1 MRQTRFYRT
10 TIVQVDYICSVQ
22 ISNTMATINFLYRS
36 TKDKANLH
44 LRLLYRFNENDFVIG
59 ANTKFEVLK
68 DYWNNQ
74 HKKRVFKKTNNVDEL
89 NQIQDIK
96 AKQNDVDNELNKIEN
111 HILNAFNSVNPDKV
125 NKGWLQ
131 TQIDLYYNPVKVI
144 EVMPTEL
151 INYIETYKE
160 DRRNEVTESTIKK
173 CNVVRELLKRYQTE
187 IVKTLLL
194 TDIDTEFKKDFEN
207 YCITQNYAPNTISRT
222 IRFIKTICIHAKSK
236 KEDVNPD
243 LYNIKVKYYKVDSI
257 HLTFD
262 EIQKIENIQ
271 KDKLTESLENAKDW
285 LIISCYTGQRVSDFL
300 RFTNKMIRIEDGK
313 SFIEFTQKKT
323 DKIMTVPVHPKV
335 IEILNKRNGM
345 FPYAISDQKY
355 NDYIKTVCEIAEITQ
370 MVYGSKKTETAPES
384 GIFRKETKEYR
395 KCDLVTSH
403 IGRRSF
409 ASNFYGTIPTSLLIN
424 ITGHSTETMFLTYIG
439 KSNKDLA
446 KETHKYFK

>member
-1 MRQTRFYRT
+1 
-10 TIVQVDYICSVQ
+10 
-22 ISNTMATINFLYRS
+22 MATINFLYRS

-44 LRLLYRFNENDFVIG
+44 LRLLYRFNETDFVIG
-59 ANTKFEVLK
+59 ANTKFEVSK
-68 DYWNNQ
+68 DYWSNQ
-74 HKKRVFKKTNNVDEL
+74 HKQRVFKKTNDVIEL
-89 NQIQDIK
+89 NKIQGIK
-96 AKQNDVDNELNKIEN
+96 AKQNDIDKELNNIEN
-111 HILNAFNSVNPDKV
+111 HILTAFNIVNPDEV
-125 NKGWLQ
+125 NKDWLQ
-131 TQIDLYYNPVKVI
+131 TQINLYYNPIKVI
-144 EVMPTEL
+144 EVLPTEL
-151 INYIETYKE
+151 VNYIEKYKE
-160 DRRNEVTESTIKK
+160 DKRNEVTESTIKK
-173 CNVVRELLKRYQTE
+173 CNVIKELLKRYQTE
-187 IVKTLLL
+187 ICKTLLL
-194 TDIDTEFKKDFEN
+194 TDIDTDFKKDFEN

-243 LYNIKVKYYKVDSI
+243 LYNIKVKYFKVDSI

-262 EIQKIENIQ
+262 EIQKIENI
-271 KDKLTESLENAKDW
+271 KRGKLTESLENAKDW

-300 RFTNKMIRIEDGK
+300 RFTNEMIRIEDGK

-323 DKIMTVPVHPKV
+323 DKIMTVPLHPKV

-355 NDYIKTVCEIAEITQ
+355 NDYIKTVCEIAKITQ
-370 MVYGSKKTETAPES
+370 MVNGSKKTETAPES